1 MLRTAS
7 IERGS
12 IDSTTKCHVMDS
24 KLMESLWRWKKKWL
38 KKKWLKKKVAG
49 EESGAQNLHYSSVF
63 LKTLGLVS
71 GTSSAGLGF
80 GEVDEQFRFIVVEE
94 LVRVSRWRVMN
105 G

>member
-24 KLMESLWRWKKKWL
+24 KLMESLWRL

-71 GTSSAGLGF
+71 GTLRRVLGLERLTNNF
-80 GEVDEQFRFIVVEE
+80 D
-94 LVRVSRWRVMN
+94 S
-105 G
+105 

>member
-24 KLMESLWRWKKKWL
+24 KLMESLWRW